1 MKSSGFLLTL
11 FMVFQLQAQAFEF
24 ESSEGNQVYNH
35 RILMD
40 DSYIIET
47 IYQSNPPLF
56 VLTRG
61 GYYQRQG
68 KRYLLP
74 WNLIPTLKRINSK
87 LFNGIVPVGKQ
98 KEKASG
104 VGW

>member
-1 MKSSGFLLTL
+1 
-11 FMVFQLQAQAFEF
+11 MVLQLQAQVFEF

-47 IYQSNPPLF
+47 IYQSNPPVF

-61 GYYQRQG
+61 GITKG
-68 KRYLLP
+68 KE
-74 WNLIPTLKRINSK
+74 
-87 LFNGIVPVGKQ
+87 NGICFLGI
-98 KEKASG
+98 
-104 VGW
+104 

>member
-1 MKSSGFLLTL
+1 
-11 FMVFQLQAQAFEF
+11 MVLQLQAQVFEF
-24 ESSEGNQVYNH
+24 ESSEDNQVYNH

-47 IYQSNPPLF
+47 IYQSNPPVF

-68 KRYLLP
+68 KTVFASLEF
-74 WNLIPTLKRINSK
+74 NSNFEK
-87 LFNGIVPVGKQ
+87 DQFKTFQWDSSSWKVKNK
-98 KEKASG
+98 KASG